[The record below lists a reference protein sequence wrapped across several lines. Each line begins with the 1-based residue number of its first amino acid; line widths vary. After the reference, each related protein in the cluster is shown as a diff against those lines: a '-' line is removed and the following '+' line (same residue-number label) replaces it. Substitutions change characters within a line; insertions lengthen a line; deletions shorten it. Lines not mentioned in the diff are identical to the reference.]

1 MNTFN
6 AMKAVLTSIIFS
18 LIVSVSGFSQ
28 VSFTGYLMDAD
39 ENKIKDVAV
48 NLYKGNEKV
57 STEKWSKK
65 FEYDLELETYYT
77 LELVKEGFVSKRIAI
92 STFEGDKGAEPF
104 MFVMELIAKE
114 DAVKGMD
121 EDYPSALIEYK
132 KREGSF
138 NFDVQ
143 YAKNIKKQQKL
154 AKKK

>member
-1 MNTFN
+1 
-6 AMKAVLTSIIFS
+6 MKAVLTSIIFS